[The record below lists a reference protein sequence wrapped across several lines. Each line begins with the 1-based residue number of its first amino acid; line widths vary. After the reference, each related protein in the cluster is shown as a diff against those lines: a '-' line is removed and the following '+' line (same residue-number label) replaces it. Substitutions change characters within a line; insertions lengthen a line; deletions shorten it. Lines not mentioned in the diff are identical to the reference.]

1 MIYRGRHCGDHAR
14 LIRPFAFNI
23 FEQYFNFLQGLPRR
37 SQRRRHVAKTH
48 AALLQF
54 PLPHGALPLNS
65 RLNSTLDGQVIGLR
79 RCTRALVVFDLA
91 LQFGDSPA
99 RLIEASDFL
108 FYLMRQVTKL
118 GQHSAN
124 RPRWRRRRE
133 KMTLAGAWMRAPN
146 FVRAEAH
153 NSRLT
158 QRRTEGVKLTLPHIA
173 QLEPIGL
180 GKAKRVPCPHLVG
193 IEPRAPD
200 DHVVGLSRGVL
211 VELRQAL
218 RGDDPGVTALASLAH
233 QADDRFGG
241 FRFTRAAL
249 RAIDMRLVKNHQSWP
264 PKVAWQ
270 VDERLEK
277 KLDEAAPL
285 SELQLVEI
293 DHRRDLV
300 LEQPARE
307 QRGVARICRQFT
319 AGADQQ
325 HVHRLTQTC
334 ELALIVED
342 DGLDPGALS
351 NEPQQPRLAAAGIG
365 LD

>member
-1 MIYRGRHCGDHAR
+1 MIYRERHCGDHAR
-14 LIRPFAFNI
+14 LARPFAFNI
-23 FEQYFNFLQGLPRR
+23 FEQYFNFLQGSPGR
-37 SQRRRHVAKTH
+37 SQRRSHLAKTH

-54 PLPHGALPLNS
+54 PPPRGALPLNS
-65 RLNSTLDGQVIGLR
+65 RLNGTLDGQVIDLL
-79 RCTRALVVFDLA
+79 RCTRALLVFDLA
-91 LQFGDSPA
+91 LQFGNSPA

-133 KMTLAGAWMRAPN
+133 KMTLTGARMRRPD
-146 FVRAEAH
+146 FIRAEAH

-158 QRRTEGVKLTLPHIA
+158 QRRSEGVKLTLPHVT
-173 QLEPIGL
+173 QLEPICL
-180 GKAKRVPCPHLVG
+180 RKAKRVPCPHLVG

-211 VELRQAL
+211 VELRQTL
-218 RGDDPGVTALASLAH
+218 RGDDPGITALAPLAH
-233 QADDRFGG
+233 QADDSFSR

-277 KLDEAAPL
+277 KLDEAAQRGADWPA
-285 SELQLVEI
+285 V
-293 DHRRDLV
+293 HRRRRPTIRRPLRADSRTRPRCL
-300 LEQPARE
+300 ARWSGS
-307 QRGVARICRQFT
+307 RLARRSGEAATICR
-319 AGADQQ
+319 
-325 HVHRLTQTC
+325 RPNWP
-334 ELALIVED
+334 E
-342 DGLDPGALS
+342 
-351 NEPQQPRLAAAGIG
+351 
-365 LD
+365 

>member
-37 SQRRRHVAKTH
+37 SQRRSHLAKTH

-54 PLPHGALPLNS
+54 PLPRGALPLNGA
-65 RLNSTLDGQVIGLR
+65 LNGALDGRLIDPLR
-79 RCTRALVVFDLA
+79 PIRSLRVFDLA

-133 KMTLAGAWMRAPN
+133 KMPLAGAWMRAPN

-158 QRRTEGVKLTLPHIA
+158 QRRSEGVKLTLPHVT

-180 GKAKRVPCPHLVG
+180 GQAKRVPGPHLVG

-211 VELRQAL
+211 VELRQTL
-218 RGDDPGVTALASLAH
+218 RGDDPGITALAPLAH
-233 QADDRFGG
+233 QADDRFGR

-270 VDERLEK
+270 VDERLDK

-293 DHRRDLV
+293 DHRRNLV

-307 QRGVARICRQFT
+307 QRGVARIGRQFT

-325 HVHRLTQTC
+325 DVDRFAQTR
-334 ELALIVED
+334 ELALVV
-342 DGLDPGALS
+342 
-351 NEPQQPRLAAAGIG
+351 
-365 LD
+365 